1 MITLYTESN
10 PNPNALKFVANCML
24 VDEGTSWDFPS
35 LKSAE
40 NAPLAKILFENFD
53 FIERVFYM
61 NNFITITKKE
71 QIDWYEIKNTLL
83 QFIKNYLEKDGKL
96 LTETTSQKS
105 NLQEK
110 TIQNHDSIEKKIQDI
125 LEEYVKPAIEM
136 DGGAINFDSYEN
148 GEVKVVLQGSCS
160 GCPSS
165 VITLKAGIENLLK
178 RMIPEV
184 KEVVAI
190 NQ

>member
-1 MITLYTESN
+1 MQKT
-10 PNPNALKFVANCML
+10 P
-24 VDEGTSWDFPS
+24 
-35 LKSAE
+35 
-40 NAPLAKILFENFD
+40 PLAKILFENFD

-110 TIQNHDSIEKKIQDI
+110 TIQNHDSIEKKIQNI